1 MFINS
6 RNMISR
12 IISTAIVVV
21 TSIIALMC
29 ALSGPDQ
36 IILHWNLSGDVDS
49 YGPKYLILT
58 LPFISF
64 VIFLMMIAKE
74 KTPSDRGSLRALM
87 RTEQYN
93 SKHAKV
99 IRVITPLLLLAILY
113 VTACSAGLF
122 RMCTMIPFAIVILV
136 AIIRIYMSHKSGH
149 TEDGSM
155 VR

>member
-1 MFINS
+1 
-6 RNMISR
+6 MISR

-58 LPFISF
+58 LPIISF
-64 VIFLMMIAKE
+64 IIFLMMIAKE

-99 IRVITPLLLLAILY
+99 IRIITPLLLLAIFVCNSVL
-113 VTACSAGLF
+113 S
-122 RMCTMIPFAIVILV
+122 RLV
-136 AIIRIYMSHKSGH
+136 
-149 TEDGSM
+149 
-155 VR
+155 

>member
-58 LPFISF
+58 LPIISF

-93 SKHAKV
+93 SKHTKSP
-99 IRVITPLLLLAILY
+99 RVTMGLL
-113 VTACSAGLF
+113 S
-122 RMCTMIPFAIVILV
+122 
-136 AIIRIYMSHKSGH
+136 
-149 TEDGSM
+149 E
-155 VR
+155 

>member
-36 IILHWNLSGDVDS
+36 II
-49 YGPKYLILT
+49 PKYLILT
-58 LPFISF
+58 LPIISF

-99 IRVITPLLLLAILY
+99 IRIITPLLLLAILY

-136 AIIRIYMSHKSGH
+136 AIICIHMSHKSGH

>member
-1 MFINS
+1 
-6 RNMISR
+6 
-12 IISTAIVVV
+12 
-21 TSIIALMC
+21 
-29 ALSGPDQ
+29 
-36 IILHWNLSGDVDS
+36 
-49 YGPKYLILT
+49 
-58 LPFISF
+58 
-64 VIFLMMIAKE
+64 MMIAKE

-99 IRVITPLLLLAILY
+99 IRIITPLLLLAILY

-136 AIIRIYMSHKSGH
+136 AIIYIYMSHKSGH